1 MSTNNTLNVRHS
13 IGCIL
18 DRYLCQI
25 YVLHLNE
32 KMRQSNAYELM
43 IAFCFRLWWARWS
56 LLHDFQKLRTRVRW
70 LHRSCLFLGQ
80 CHRGRY
86 VCCWFCGNGASPDV
100 GKHTFQIPFLGWV
113 DEVFYP
119 YDYHCSIP
127 RVPIVGSW
135 GTHYRSP
142 SQWHTNYWIRHKC
155 SSHRYSYHWHGLGGK
170 GLLIILVVVVVII
183 IADSVVFRINIK

>member
-13 IGCIL
+13 IDCIL

-43 IAFCFRLWWARWS
+43 IVFCFRLWWARWS

-100 GKHTFQIPFLGWV
+100 GKHTFQIPFLG
-113 DEVFYP
+113 
-119 YDYHCSIP
+119 
-127 RVPIVGSW
+127 
-135 GTHYRSP
+135 
-142 SQWHTNYWIRHKC
+142 
-155 SSHRYSYHWHGLGGK
+155 LGGRSILSIWLPLFRSTCTYCRLM
-170 GLLIILVVVVVII
+170 GHTLQVTLSMTYELL
-183 IADSVVFRINIK
+183 DPPQVFFSSL